1 MERTL
6 LAGFKA
12 SISCYSREFSMMV
25 DSNSKHPASSYL
37 AVLALAAAFYVISCA
52 PGSLWQ
58 DSGMFQYRV
67 WHNDI
72 KGGLGLALA
81 HPLYHIIG
89 AGVKYIPIG
98 EFGYRVNVISAVS
111 AAIAIANLFLLLRL
125 WVGRNL
131 PAAIGAITLAFSW
144 TFWQHASI
152 AEVYTLYAALF
163 TAELIFLSQYLKTKR
178 IGYLYL
184 LGLFNGL
191 AIANHMWGTIPFACY
206 VVFLATLPEKRRI
219 NFKNIAV
226 ITLLWIVGAGPYEYL
241 IVAEII
247 RTGDITGTLYSAL
260 FGNSWSGAVFNTS
273 ITLRIVL
280 ENIFFLIYNF
290 PTPNILFLFIGIF
303 GLYKVSGDKR
313 FAHIMSALLILFFV
327 FAFRYTVPDR
337 YAFFIPFYC
346 LASAFIGVG
355 MHLFFKRY
363 SQKVYVILVL
373 VFAFLPLPI
382 YGFVPIV
389 AERLKI
395 NLGTKRTI
403 PYRNEYTYF
412 LRPWQR
418 GNNGPELFASEALSC
433 VDGDGVIIADGTTV
447 YALWYL
453 QEVKGKNIS
462 VKVVSEH
469 GNYQNPIP
477 FPTEDTIEQLMGSRA
492 VYVVSPVAGYC
503 PGYLLEHYDFIKTG
517 PIYRVVDRQ

>member
-1 MERTL
+1 
-6 LAGFKA
+6 
-12 SISCYSREFSMMV
+12 MMV

-247 RTGDITGTLYSAL
+247 RTGDITGTLYSTL

-313 FAHIMSALLILFFV
+313 FAHIMLVLLILFFV

-346 LASAFIGVG
+346 LASVLIGVG
-355 MHLFFKRY
+355 IDLFVTWPRRR
-363 SQKVYVILVL
+363 ILTCL
-373 VFAFLPLPI
+373 VFVLALLPI
-382 YGFVPIV
+382 PVYIIAPAAAQKMQF
-389 AERLKI
+389 
-395 NLGTKRTI
+395 NLSTRADV
-403 PYRNEYTYF
+403 PYRNDYVWF
-412 LRPWQR
+412 LRPWKTGYR
-418 GNNGPELFASEALSC
+418 GAEKFADEVFKELGPDA
-433 VDGDGVIIADGTTV
+433 VV
-447 YALWYL
+447 YADNTMVYPLLYM
-453 QEVKGKNIS
+453 QQVRGKRADIKIIS
-462 VKVVSEH
+462 EIVSSH
-469 GNYQNPIP
+469 RT
-477 FPTEDTIEQLMGSRA
+477 PTLAEKTIEQWLSEGD
-492 VYVVSPVAGYC
+492 VYSVSPVNGRKQQRIVWKI
-503 PGYLLEHYDFIKTG
+503 GD
-517 PIYRVVDRQ
+517 